1 MSHAAYTDLKAA
13 WHTDK
18 ISTLRQGEQ
27 IVPPHVQ
34 LIISDLCNHDC
45 HFCSYRMSG
54 GLSSEQFGE
63 NGNMNP
69 NRKIPTAKAK
79 EILDDCAELGVKAI
93 QFTGGGEPTVHP
105 DHIEIF
111 RHAQILGLETA
122 LVTNGFLLRDGWEE
136 VLPKMKWIRVSVDA
150 SSPEVYGA
158 VRRINPNG
166 YWKVLSHV
174 GDIVKATKG
183 MDCLVG
189 VGYVITKENWQ
200 DLALGLR
207 RIRDTGVP
215 YVRLSAMFSDGGSS
229 YYDGVYE
236 NICKVIAPLKKD
248 LEDGDFQ
255 IVDVTAVNIAGIGVF
270 ILSACHPESVAA
282 HVIIG
287 ADPEMALHAAFGH
300 AGGMPG
306 VGVVVVTGVLVSVL
320 ANQHVGLAI
329 VMRPVVAAK
338 RNTVVNVRLNVSAP
352 VVALDA
358 KIRHPPVV
366 DGAVTQL
373 DSSNG
378 PEREVTILV
387 RIVACEAADSIKG
400 AAGDVL
406 TGNLLDKPFGGVTV
420 VTRSGPH
427 ILAGAVL

>member
-255 IVDVTAVNIAGIGVF
+255 IVDLFTDRIDDLDQGSPDYDFCGYQQFN
-270 ILSACHPESVAA
+270 CY
-282 HVIIG
+282 
-287 ADPEMALHAAFGH
+287 
-300 AGGMPG
+300 
-306 VGVVVVTGVLVSVL
+306 VG
-320 ANQHVGLAI
+320 
-329 VMRPVVAAK
+329 
-338 RNTVVNVRLNVSAP
+338 
-352 VVALDA
+352 
-358 KIRHPPVV
+358 
-366 DGAVTQL
+366 
-373 DSSNG
+373 
-378 PEREVTILV
+378 
-387 RIVACEAADSIKG
+387 
-400 AAGDVL
+400 
-406 TGNLLDKPFGGVTV
+406 GNLKVYRCCTTSYTLHGEVGDLSEKRFKDWFHSEYKKKRYDELDPRTCSVCQFNGKNRSINYMVEQKPIHVNFV
-420 VTRSGPH
+420 
-427 ILAGAVL
+427 